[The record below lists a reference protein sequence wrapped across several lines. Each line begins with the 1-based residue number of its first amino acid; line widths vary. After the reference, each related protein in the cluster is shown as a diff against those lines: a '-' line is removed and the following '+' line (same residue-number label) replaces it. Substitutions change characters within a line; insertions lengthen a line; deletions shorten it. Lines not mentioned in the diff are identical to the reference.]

1 MTPEIH
7 KFIELLES
15 QIGYS
20 EKADDYTKFGDWYG
34 KNVEFDAD
42 YSSAPWC
49 DMYLSWA
56 AHKLGYQDWIG
67 QFAWTVSHAKW
78 FKKQGAWGHK
88 PKPGAIVFYDWSG
101 SNDIDK
107 IDHVGIVTRVE
118 GNTIFTIEGNIDGG
132 VAKRKERDTS
142 KVVGYGYPERVK
154 ARLDEEAARQAR
166 EAQKKAEEQAA
177 LKQGPGTDVGAL
189 QLPGNEALTSL
200 IPQNQI
206 IMQDPME
213 EPGKAPVT
221 GSAPAKKSPQTA
233 PTAAPAPK
241 VTTGTVTDSTAA
253 EAPQQQPKKAK
264 HAKPTT
270 ADTTAATA
278 EPLPTHADA
287 SVTGPLPSISSPTL
301 VGTTLVAA
309 LALLAVAKTR
319 RLRTA
324 PVAAGSTAPRS
335 NTNRRRRR
343 RTSTTTTTPVR
354 ASLALDS
361 TQDTPQPTAALD
373 AITLD
378 TAQLTTAAAAAA
390 VESAATSSAFT
401 AIASSA
407 LRRSTDIDAAAQA
420 ARHGAGLDA
429 AAHAARH
436 STGLDAAGQ
445 DVRHGA
451 DSDAFRRL
459 TVSGTR
465 GSDGSEAFG
474 RTAATRGARHRRRPL
489 DTRPFDLATDAAP
502 RDITATGP
510 IEIVLDT
517 GPLERFVDTGPF
529 ERIVI
534 PGATSA
540 FDAFAPTGAM
550 GGDTFATAGG
560 TGGNAFTP
568 AGGTG
573 GNAFDAPDIGATY
586 RGRRRRREHP
596 VEDGAAFA
604 TDQPLRGRRHRR
616 PSPAPQGVH
625 VGGAQEHPLSGRRH
639 ATTPLPPRRDD
650 DRELVGAG
658 TSTRT
663 SIGTSAGTGAD
674 SQAATSAAAQ
684 PARSAPGHAARSTPS
699 QPRRRGRH
707 RA

>member
-1 MTPEIH
+1 MTPEIQ

-34 KNVEFDAD
+34 KHVEFDAD

-118 GNTIFTIEGNIDGG
+118 GDTIHTIEGNIDGG

-142 KVVGYGYPERVK
+142 KVVGYGYPDRVK
-154 ARLDEEAARQAR
+154 SRLDEEAAQQAR
-166 EAQKKAEEQAA
+166 EAQKKAEEQTA
-177 LKQGPGTDVGAL
+177 LKSGPGTDVGTL
-189 QLPGNEALTSL
+189 QLPGNESLTSL

-206 IMQDPME
+206 ITQNPVEE
-213 EPGKAPVT
+213 EPAKAPVT
-221 GSAPAKKSPQTA
+221 GSSPAKKSPQTA
-233 PTAAPAPK
+233 PTPAPK
-241 VTTGTVTDSTAA
+241 VTTGTATDGKAA
-253 EAPQQQPKKAK
+253 ETLKQQPKKAK
-264 HAKPTT
+264 HAKPAT

-278 EPLPTHADA
+278 KPLPTHTDA
-287 SVTGPLPSISSPTL
+287 SATGPLPSISSPTL

-319 RLRTA
+319 RLRMA

-343 RTSTTTTTPVR
+343 TATTTATPVR
-354 ASLALDS
+354 ASLRLDS
-361 TQDTPQPTAALD
+361 TQDAPLRTAALD

-378 TAQLTTAAAAAA
+378 TAQLTTATAA
-390 VESAATSSAFT
+390 VELAATSST
-401 AIASSA
+401 VSSA
-407 LRRSTDIDAAAQA
+407 VRRIAAQDARHVTDIDVAAQN
-420 ARHGAGLDA
+420 ARHL
-429 AAHAARH
+429 
-436 STGLDAAGQ
+436 T
-445 DVRHGA
+445 
-451 DSDAFRRL
+451 DSDVFRRI
-459 TVSGTR
+459 TVSGTQ

-489 DTRPFDLATDAAP
+489 DTRPFDLAIDAAP

-517 GPLERFVDTGPF
+517 GPLERIVDTGPF

-540 FDAFAPTGAM
+540 FDAFAPTGGIGGRMGGGM
-550 GGDTFATAGG
+550 GGDVLDT
-560 TGGNAFTP
+560 
-568 AGGTG
+568 
-573 GNAFDAPDIGATY
+573 PDIGATY

-596 VEDGAAFA
+596 VEDTAAFA

-616 PSPAPQGVH
+616 PSAAPQGVH
-625 VGGAQEHPLSGRRH
+625 VGGAQELTGRRH

-650 DRELVGAG
+650 DRELVGV
-658 TSTRT
+658 
-663 SIGTSAGTGAD
+663 GTSAG
-674 SQAATSAAAQ
+674 SQAAAAQ
-684 PARSAPGHAARSTPS
+684 PTRSAAPQPGGSATGHAARSAQG